1 MHQCQLNLL
10 GILLAN
16 FEKILKKIKKDLHTG
31 KNYDNILLVSEMMR
45 V

>member
-1 MHQCQLNLL
+1 MHQCQLILF
-10 GILLAN
+10 GTLLAN
-16 FEKILKKIKKDLHTG
+16 FEKVLKKIKKDLHTG